1 MKEFDFKDVGKRMPY
16 SVPEG
21 FFDEAR
27 RTAAEIAVERR
38 TGANVWV
45 RRSLTTAAA
54 IALITASF
62 VGVYATR
69 NKLTIKFDQFITQ
82 AADETLEE
90 MAAGYAADFEE
101 ITENL

>member
-1 MKEFDFKDVGKRMPY
+1 MKEFKEVGKRMPY

-27 RTAAEIAVERR
+27 RAAAEITVERR
-38 TGANVWV
+38 METHIRG
-45 RRSLTTAAA
+45 RRTLTTAAA
-54 IALITASF
+54 IVLVTASF
-62 VGVYATR
+62 VGVYANR

-82 AADETLEE
+82 ASDETLEE

-101 ITENL
+101 IVENL